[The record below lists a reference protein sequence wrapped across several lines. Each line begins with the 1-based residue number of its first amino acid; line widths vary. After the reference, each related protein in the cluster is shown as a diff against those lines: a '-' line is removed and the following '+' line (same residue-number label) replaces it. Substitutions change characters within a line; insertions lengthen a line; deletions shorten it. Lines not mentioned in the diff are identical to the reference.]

1 MQKTYRVLKM
11 TTVERDRLARLE
23 DKIDGILEKIDNLDN
38 KFVTRREYNA
48 IKMVIGGIIAIGT
61 MVATFLLIKK

>member
-1 MQKTYRVLKM
+1 M